1 MKRDLDQVSVNI
13 ESLHGILKHP
23 IRRGVILALH
33 DKRELSYVDL
43 MAAAGVGNTGKFN
56 YHLKILGD
64 LVQKNGNGKY
74 HLTEKGIL
82 ALQILQK
89 FPEKKA
95 ETTQLRVGDAILIG
109 FAGFLLVLANPGFW
123 GFSLIRYIG
132 AGIAFLG
139 LAYGLMV
146 PSGIMWWL
154 TVRRTNSHDFY
165 DLFKPPFVSFVLIVL
180 LFVFMALL
188 GISVT
193 ISVQTEGSTS
203 AQIAQPVLPAF
214 LAAGVFFPFLGVG
227 IFEAIHKMRSLRR
240 A

>member
-1 MKRDLDQVSVNI
+1 MKRDLVQVSVNI
-13 ESLHGILKHP
+13 ESLHSILKHP
-23 IRRGVILALH
+23 IRRGVILALQ

-43 MAAAGVGNTGKFN
+43 MAAVGVGNTGKFN

-74 HLTEKGIL
+74 RLTEKGIL

-89 FPEKKA
+89 FPDKKA
-95 ETTQLRVGDAILIG
+95 ELSQLRVGDAILIG
-109 FAGFLLVLANPGFW
+109 FACFLLVLANPGFW

-132 AGIAFLG
+132 LGIAFLG
-139 LAYGLMV
+139 IVYGLMV

-165 DLFKPPFVSFVLIVL
+165 DLFKPPFVSFVLIML
-180 LFVFMALL
+180 LFAFMAFLH
-188 GISVT
+188 ISVT
-193 ISVQTEGSTS
+193 ITVQLEGSTS
-203 AQIAQPVLPAF
+203 AQIAQPMLPTF
-214 LAAGVFFPFLGVG
+214 LVAGLFFPFLGVG
-227 IFEAIHKMRSLRR
+227 IFEAIHKMTRC

>member
-64 LVQKNGNGKY
+64 LVQKNGSGKY

-89 FPEKKA
+89 FPDKKA
-95 ETTQLRVGDAILIG
+95 EPTQFRVGDAILIG

-154 TVRRTNSHDFY
+154 TVRRTSSHDFY
-165 DLFKPPFVSFVLIVL
+165 DLFKPPFVSFVLIML
-180 LFVFMALL
+180 LFAFMAFL

-193 ISVQTEGSTS
+193 IFVQTEGSTS
-203 AQIAQPVLPAF
+203 AQIAQPVLPTF
-214 LAAGVFFPFLGVG
+214 LVAGVFFPFLGVG
-227 IFEAIHKMRSLRR
+227 LFEGIHKMLRR